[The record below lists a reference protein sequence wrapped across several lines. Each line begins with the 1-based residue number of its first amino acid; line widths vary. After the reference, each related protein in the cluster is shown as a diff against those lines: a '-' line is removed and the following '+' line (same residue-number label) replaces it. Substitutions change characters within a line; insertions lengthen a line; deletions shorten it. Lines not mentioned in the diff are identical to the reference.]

1 MSALYIQQDYQTI
14 ILQLFATFSFLG
26 YLFTILTHASVL
38 DLQLNLLFYSLCLLQ
53 FVDVFVVPF
62 QFLKSLL
69 TWKTGNF
76 LSIVCNAGS
85 LLSVH
90 GCMNYVPPSCTAKS
104 ITLVTLLGIIILFI
118 YSVSAFV
125 FLLDDFVGDAENGFC
140 STLGECFVSLL
151 HFAILDGN
159 LGVSV
164 ASLLLVNHH

>member
-1 MSALYIQQDYQTI
+1 MSALYIQQDYQTV

-26 YLFTILTHASVL
+26 GLFTILTHVSVL

-76 LSIVCNAGS
+76 YALYVMPVVSYQ
-85 LLSVH
+85 
-90 GCMNYVPPSCTAKS
+90 CMTVWTCIPPSCTAKS
-104 ITLVTLLGIIILFI
+104 ITLVTFLGIIILFI

-125 FLLDDFVGDAENGFC
+125 FLLDDFVGDAESGFC

-151 HFAILDGN
+151 RFAVLDEN

-164 ASLLLVNHH
+164 ASLLPVNHH